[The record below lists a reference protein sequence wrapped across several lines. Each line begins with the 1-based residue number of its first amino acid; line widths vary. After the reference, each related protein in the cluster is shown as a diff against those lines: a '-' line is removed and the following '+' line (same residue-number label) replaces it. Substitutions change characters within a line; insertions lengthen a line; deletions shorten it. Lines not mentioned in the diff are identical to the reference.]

1 MEDQHEHIATL
12 ERALAEAE
20 ATLQMQR
27 IAHLEFVSLL
37 THELRVPMTSIKG
50 YTDLLLKGIMGP
62 INDPQ
67 ANFLGTIRANIERM
81 SRMVADL
88 SDINKANGEALRL
101 SVEGV
106 ELEPLLQEVVTALS
120 SLAEEKGHII
130 RVEIAEPL
138 PPINGDR
145 SRLSFVFQRLL
156 QNAIQYTPIGG
167 TITVD
172 ACLVRDTGTVR
183 ASVQDTG
190 IGIPQDEQQQIGDM
204 FFRASDE
211 KTRETT
217 GNGLSL
223 HLCRQLLALQGAAL
237 HFESSQ
243 GVGSTFYVTLPVHA
257 VASQP

>member
-1 MEDQHEHIATL
+1 MEDHERIATL
-12 ERALAEAE
+12 EHALAEAE
-20 ATLQMQR
+20 AALQAQR

-67 ANFLGTIRANIERM
+67 ASFLGTIRTNIERM

-88 SDINKANGEALRL
+88 SDINKAKGEALKL
-101 SVEGV
+101 SREAV
-106 ELEPLLQEVVTALS
+106 ELEPLLQEAVAALS
-120 SLAEEKGHII
+120 SLAEEKKHVI
-130 RVEIAEPL
+130 RVKAADSL
-138 PPINGDR
+138 PPVDGDR

-156 QNAIQYTPIGG
+156 QNAIQYTPEDG
-167 TITVD
+167 TITLD
-172 ACLVRDTGTVR
+172 AVLDRDTGAVL
-183 ASVQDTG
+183 ASVGDTG
-190 IGIPQDEQQQIGDM
+190 LGIPQDEQDQIGTM

-223 HLCRQLLALQGAAL
+223 HLCQQLLALQDATL
-237 HFESSQ
+237 HFESDQ
-243 GVGSTFYVTLPVHA
+243 GVGSTFYVKLPVRPI
-257 VASQP
+257 ASQP